1 VTVCLVNACLPIN
14 RKMKIVLNVAVT
26 IGVVIWLLI
35 TLRAIH
41 RTNDGFQKQSKNLQ
55 LLT

>member
-1 VTVCLVNACLPIN
+1 
-14 RKMKIVLNVAVT
+14 VT